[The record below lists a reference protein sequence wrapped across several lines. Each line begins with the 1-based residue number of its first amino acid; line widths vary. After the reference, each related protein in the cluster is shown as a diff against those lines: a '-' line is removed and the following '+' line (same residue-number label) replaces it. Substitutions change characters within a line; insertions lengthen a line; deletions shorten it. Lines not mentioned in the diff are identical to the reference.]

1 MLNAISLALTD
12 VPVVRLNGDARSTL
26 AGIVQVRVEI
36 TDELFTPSQFVVSY
50 CHVLEEVSS

>member
-12 VPVVRLNGDARSTL
+12 VPVVRLNGEARNTL

-36 TDELFTPSQFVVSY
+36 TDELFTPSQLLVSY